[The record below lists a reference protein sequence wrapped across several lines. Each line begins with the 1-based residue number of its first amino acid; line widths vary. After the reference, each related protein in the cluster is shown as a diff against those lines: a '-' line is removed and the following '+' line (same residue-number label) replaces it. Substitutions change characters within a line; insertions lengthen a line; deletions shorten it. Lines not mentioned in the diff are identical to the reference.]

1 MNLIQNRLQN
11 RFLWHGC
18 LFAGWLL
25 AGCSHLYYAD
35 PNPANPFVFPD
46 QPNIAPVQTPVS
58 LPPTGTTPSPLSPS
72 PTLAPQV
79 PPALLPVS
87 PSSGGSASDTLRIA
101 DSITVSF
108 SDIPAPGLLPVI
120 QRIREDGKITL
131 PYNVTLVAAG
141 KTVGQLQ
148 TEIRDAY
155 VPKIFK
161 QMTASVTSEQ
171 RVFFVE
177 GEVKTPSRL
186 NYQGEMT
193 VLRAITSAGGF
204 TDFAKRQKIELHRAT
219 GEKLIVDWY
228 KAIDNPKLDLPVYPN
243 DQVIVRKK
251 LI

>member
-1 MNLIQNRLQN
+1 MNLFQNRPPKL
-11 RFLWHGC
+11 FLWPGC
-18 LFAGWLL
+18 LLVGWLL

-35 PNPANPFVFPD
+35 PNPAHPFVFPD
-46 QPNIAPVQTPVS
+46 QPHTAAVQTPVS
-58 LPPTGTTPSPLSPS
+58 LPSPTVSTPLSPNPV
-72 PTLAPQV
+72 PTPQAPLAI
-79 PPALLPVS
+79 LPVS
-87 PSSGGSASDTLRIA
+87 PAAGGSASDTLRIG
-101 DSITVSF
+101 DSVTVSF
-108 SDIPAPGLLPVI
+108 SDIPAPGLLPVT

-148 TEIRDAY
+148 DEIHNAY
-155 VPKIFK
+155 VPKIFR
-161 QMTASVTSEQ
+161 QMTPSVTSEQ

-204 TDFAKRQKIELHRAT
+204 TDFANRRTIELHRAT
-219 GEKLIVDWY
+219 GEKLIVNWY
-228 KAIDNPKLDLPVYPN
+228 KAIDNPKLDLAVYPN

-251 LI
+251 II